1 MRDVLQMRIL
11 KIELPVSLTST
22 DPDVNLTSGPLR
34 DQLRRELEALKD
46 DLAEDVRR
54 RAAAYFP
61 PAYSIFVRF
70 FFQADESQAK
80 AVLWIDDPT
89 VRWPGGLFARRAWK
103 LSVPIA
109 SHIIKESFETRVQSV
124 GIHVDE
130 KRARIASL
138 APVRGWLDPVI
149 LAVTV
154 TLVSAVYWLLVHPWI
169 WASLTGSR

>member
-1 MRDVLQMRIL
+1 MRIL
-11 KIELPVSLTST
+11 KIELPASLTST

-34 DQLRRELEALKD
+34 EQLRRELEALKD

-61 PAYSIFVRF
+61 PAYTIFVRF
-70 FFQADESQAK
+70 FFPVDEARAT

-109 SHIIKESFETRVQSV
+109 SHIIKETFETRVRSV
-124 GIHVDE
+124 GINVDE

-149 LAVTV
+149 LAVTL
-154 TLVSAVYWLLVHPWI
+154 TLVSAVYWLVVHPWI
-169 WASLTGSR
+169 WAWLTGSR